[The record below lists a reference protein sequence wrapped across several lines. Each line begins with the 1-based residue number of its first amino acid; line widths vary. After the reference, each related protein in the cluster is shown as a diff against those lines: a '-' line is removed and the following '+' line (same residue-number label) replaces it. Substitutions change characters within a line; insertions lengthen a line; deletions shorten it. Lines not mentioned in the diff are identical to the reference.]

1 MKRLIFVVLAVI
13 FAVTL
18 VGCKPVSQAPEE
30 TEVPAAEETHLDK
43 IKEAGKIVVGTS
55 ADYAPFEYVD
65 EAGTMMGF
73 DVELMTEI
81 AKRMDVELEWSDM
94 PFDSLIASVQE
105 GKIDA
110 SIAAFNYDEE
120 RDKSVDFTDAYYTSE
135 DAFVVLD
142 SFAGEITNPEDIAKY
157 KVGAQSGTT
166 QDGWIT
172 DTLVTAGLMD
182 EANFSRYERVDQA
195 ALDLQAGRIEVLMS
209 DYVPAQ
215 AIVKQYGGMK
225 IIYHGVLSTGPVNI
239 VIPEGDEAL
248 AAEMN
253 RIIKELQDEG
263 FIDTLA
269 TKYFSE

>member
-18 VGCKPVSQAPEE
+18 VGCKPVTQAPEQ
-30 TEVPAAEETHLDK
+30 TEVPTAEETHLDK

-81 AKRMDVELEWSDM
+81 AKRMGVELEWSDM

-142 SFAGEITNPEDIAKY
+142 GFAGEITNPEDIAKY

-172 DTLVTAGLMD
+172 DTLVGGGLMD